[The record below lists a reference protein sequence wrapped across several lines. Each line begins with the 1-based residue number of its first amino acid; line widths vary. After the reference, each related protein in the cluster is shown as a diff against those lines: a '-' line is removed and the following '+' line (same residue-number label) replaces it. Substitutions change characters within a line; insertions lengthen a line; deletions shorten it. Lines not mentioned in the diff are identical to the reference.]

1 MSDFAQLGTD
11 AQVALLTEH
20 AAEVLKHYE
29 IGDVTEIESINH
41 EYNSTFAIGCAD
53 GSRYALRININSQR
67 STYNALAELEFINH
81 LKASTDLNFAAPIV
95 NASGEFFTVI
105 DNPVMGKP
113 LMSVLFSWL
122 EGEELGAE
130 PTEEQL
136 FALGAAMA
144 KMHNAAAGFELS
156 SAAKLPNLRDVLW
169 LTDDLLTTEVSRLS
183 SEDKALVKSG
193 LDMIDGVIEGLF
205 ERDSQRVIHA
215 DLHGWNLMWNEGALS
230 IFDFDDCGIGLP
242 IQDLYTALYYLDTP
256 EQDAVLKAGYASV
269 RPIPE
274 YTEFEA
280 KALLL
285 QRRIILLNYLF
296 ETSTPEHREILP
308 KYTVETM
315 RRINEF
321 LENS

>member
-1 MSDFAQLGTD
+1 MVDFSSLDTD

-20 AAEVLKHYE
+20 AGQVLKQYD
-29 IGDVTEIESINH
+29 IGEVTEIESINH
-41 EYNSTFAIGCAD
+41 EYNSTFAISTAD
-53 GSRYALRININSQR
+53 GNRYALRININSQR
-67 STYNALAELEFINH
+67 SKANALAELEFINH
-81 LKASTDLNFAAPIV
+81 LKASTDLNFASPIA
-95 NASGEFFTVI
+95 NLSGDFFTIVS
-105 DNPVMGKP
+105 NEEMGKP
-113 LMSVLFSWL
+113 LLSVLFSWL
-122 EGEELGAE
+122 EGEELGDE

-144 KMHNAAAGFELS
+144 KMHDAAAGFELS
-156 SAAKLPNLRDVLW
+156 KDAELPNLRDVLW
-169 LTDDLLTTEVSRLS
+169 LTDDLLTTEASQLS
-183 SEDKALVKSG
+183 SEDQALVRAG
-193 LDMIDGVIEGLF
+193 LGKIDGVIEVLF
-205 ERDSQRVIHA
+205 ERDSVRLIHA
-215 DLHGWNLMWNEGALS
+215 DMHGWNLMWHDGEVS
-230 IFDFDDCGIGLP
+230 VFDFDDCGIGLP

-256 EQDAVLKAGYASV
+256 EQDVALKAGYASL

-274 YTEFEA
+274 HTEFEA

>member
-1 MSDFAQLGTD
+1 MVDFSSLDTD
-11 AQVALLTEH
+11 AQVALLTDH
-20 AAEVLKHYE
+20 ATEVLKQYDLGE
-29 IGDVTEIESINH
+29 VTEIESINH
-41 EYNSTFAIGCAD
+41 EYNSTFAISTAEGI
-53 GSRYALRININSQR
+53 RYALRININSQR
-67 STYNALAELEFINH
+67 SKANALAELEFINH
-81 LKASTDLNFAAPIV
+81 LKANTDLNFASPIA
-95 NASGEFFTVI
+95 NLSGDYFTVVS
-105 DNPVMGKP
+105 NEEMGKP
-113 LMSVLFSWL
+113 LLSVLFSWL
-122 EGEELGAE
+122 EGEELGDE

-144 KMHNAAAGFELS
+144 KMHDAAAGFELS
-156 SAAKLPNLRDVLW
+156 KSAELPNLRDVLW
-169 LTDDLLTTEVSRLS
+169 LTDDLLTTEVSQLS
-183 SEDKALVKSG
+183 SEDQALVRAG
-193 LDMIDGVIEGLF
+193 LEKIDGVIENLY
-205 ERDSQRVIHA
+205 ERDSKRIIHA
-215 DLHGWNLMWNEGALS
+215 DMHGWNLMWHDGALS
-230 IFDFDDCGIGLP
+230 VFDFDDCGIGLP

-256 EQDAVLKAGYASV
+256 EQDAALKSGYASV

-274 YTEFEA
+274 HTDYEA

>member
-1 MSDFAQLGTD
+1 MSDFAQLDTD

-29 IGDVTEIESINH
+29 LGEVTEIESINH

-136 FALGAAMA
+136 FALGVAMA
-144 KMHNAAAGFELS
+144 KMHDAAAGFELS
-156 SAAKLPNLRDVLW
+156 SAAELPNLRDVLW
-169 LTDDLLTTEVSRLS
+169 LTENQLTTEQSKLS
-183 SEDKALVKSG
+183 NDEKILVHAALTK
-193 LDMIDGVIEGLF
+193 IDGVIEGLF

-274 YTEFEA
+274 HTEFEA

>member
-1 MSDFAQLGTD
+1 MSSFAELDTD

-20 AAEVLKHYE
+20 AGQVLKQYD
-29 IGDVTEIESINH
+29 IGEVTEIESINH
-41 EYNSTFAIGCAD
+41 EYNSTFAISTAD
-53 GSRYALRININSQR
+53 GNRYALRININSQR
-67 STYNALAELEFINH
+67 SKANALAELEFINH
-81 LKASTDLNFAAPIV
+81 LKANTDLNFASPIA
-95 NASGEFFTVI
+95 NLSSDFFTVVS
-105 DNPVMGKP
+105 NEEMGKP
-113 LMSVLFSWL
+113 LLSVLFSWL
-122 EGEELGAE
+122 EGEELGDE

-144 KMHNAAAGFELS
+144 KMHDAAAGFELS
-156 SAAKLPNLRDVLW
+156 KDAELPNLRDVLW
-169 LTDDLLTTEVSRLS
+169 LTDDLLTTEASQLS
-183 SEDKALVKSG
+183 SEDQALVQSALNK
-193 LDMIDGVIEGLF
+193 IDGVIEVLF
-205 ERDSQRVIHA
+205 ERDSVRLIHA
-215 DLHGWNLMWNEGALS
+215 DMHGWNLMWHDGEVS
-230 IFDFDDCGIGLP
+230 VFDFDDCGIGLP

-256 EQDAVLKAGYASV
+256 EQDVALKAGYASL

-274 YTEFEA
+274 HTEFEA

-315 RRINEF
+315 RRIKVF